1 MTFSSWNPGA
11 RTSMDGVI
19 TVRLAS
25 AYGLRMRMLG
35 FVTTRLS
42 RYVPGA
48 TEITAPSGGATSIAR
63 WIDQ

>member
-1 MTFSSWNPGA
+1 MF
-11 RTSMDGVI
+11 
-19 TVRLAS
+19 
-25 AYGLRMRMLG
+25 G